1 MMRPQLFT
9 EPPILEN
16 ERIKL
21 VPMEIDH
28 AGPLYGINHSETWA
42 FMLLEVK
49 TKQDMDEWVANAV
62 NLREQ
67 KFALPFVVI
76 LKETNQVVGTT
87 RLYEFNETHLSCE
100 IGSTW
105 YGVDY
110 RRTFVNSDCKYLL
123 LKYCFETLGMIR
135 VQLKTDERNVRSQKA
150 IERLGATKEGILRK
164 ERILANGYVRNAV
177 LYSITDADWSSV
189 KQGLMDRNAAYFLH
203 GKGNSGY

>member
-1 MMRPQLFT
+1 MMLQHLFR

-28 AGPLYGINHSETWA
+28 SGPLYSINHSDTWA
-42 FMLLEVK
+42 FMFLEVK

-67 KFALPFVVI
+67 KLALPFVVI

-87 RLYEFNETHLSCE
+87 RMYEINETNRSCE

-110 RRTFVNSDCKYLL
+110 RRTFVNSDCKHLL

-164 ERILANGYVRNAV
+164 ERILANGYFRNAV
-177 LYSITDADWSSV
+177 LYSITDNDWSSV
-189 KQGLMDRNAAYFLH
+189 KQGFVDRNAAYFLH
-203 GKGNSGY
+203 GKGDSGF